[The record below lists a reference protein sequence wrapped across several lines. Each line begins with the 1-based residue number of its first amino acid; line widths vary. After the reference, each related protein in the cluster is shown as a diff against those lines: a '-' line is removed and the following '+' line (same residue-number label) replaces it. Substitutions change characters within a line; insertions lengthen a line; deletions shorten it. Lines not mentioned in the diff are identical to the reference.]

1 MVDDFRRNFAHSIN
15 QDCTLQDEA
24 FVTFRISRFIPNN
37 GSCDS
42 AVAGDSCDSFN
53 SAVAGDSSTNSSTN
67 STDSTPSASA
77 NSPGLVRRH
86 RESPFAKKR
95 KSSPFQAQNSGDL
108 QAKPLSGKHWI
119 QDYTIR
125 ARKNDTILD
134 CLLKIKRTLD
144 PTLAF
149 RYSCGHGVCGS
160 DAANVNGMPTL
171 LCTATIAQNAR
182 QNTQTQGVRSS
193 GFRKTGSV
201 KSQSTAT
208 TATTATTTT
217 STTSAENHNL
227 QVQSKEILSLIQNGS
242 FGIIEIAPLSGFAV
256 QRDLI
261 CDLSPM
267 IAQLKR
273 LEPYLQ
279 AQNIQTRNSS
289 GKLAIIEFLQNPE
302 QLAKFELLSN
312 CIMCGVCEGICPVY
326 AGGEAFIGP
335 AALINAARFINDS
348 RDNATNRRLELADS
362 SDGISACQSVR
373 ACSRQCPRG
382 IDVGEEIWQLTTL
395 INERKISQNKQE

>member
-1 MVDDFRRNFAHSIN
+1 MVDDFRRNFAHSNN
-15 QDCTLQDEA
+15 QDCTTSDEA
-24 FVTFRISRFIPNN
+24 FVTFRVSRFTPNDD
-37 GSCDS
+37 SRDSSVTCDS
-42 AVAGDSCDSFN
+42 AVAGN
-53 SAVAGDSSTNSSTN
+53 SAVACDSATNSAPISST
-67 STDSTPSASA
+67 

-95 KSSPFQAQNSGDL
+95 KSSPFSTQNSGDL
-108 QAKPLSGKHWI
+108 PAKPLSGKHWI

-125 ARKNDTILD
+125 VRKNDTILE
-134 CLLKIKRTLD
+134 CLLKIKRTID

-201 KSQSTAT
+201 KSQATAT
-208 TATTATTTT
+208 PTTT
-217 STTSAENHNL
+217 SSVDENHNL
-227 QVQSKEILSLIQNGS
+227 QVKSQEISSLIQNGS
-242 FGIIEIAPLSGFAV
+242 FGIIEIAPLSGFAI

-279 AQNIQTRNSS
+279 AQNVQTRNSS
-289 GKLAIIEFLQNPE
+289 GKLAIIEFLQHPE

-348 RDNATNRRLELADS
+348 RDNATNRRLDLADS

-395 INERKISQNKQE
+395 INERKMKEN

>member
-15 QDCTLQDEA
+15 QDCTTSDEA
-24 FVTFRISRFIPNN
+24 FVTFRVSRFTPND

-42 AVAGDSCDSFN
+42 AVAGDSS
-53 SAVAGDSSTNSSTN
+53 VACDSSTNSSTN
-67 STDSTPSASA
+67 STNSTPSAST

-95 KSSPFQAQNSGDL
+95 KSSPFQSQNSGDL
-108 QAKPLSGKHWI
+108 QAKPLSGKHWL

-182 QNTQTQGVRSS
+182 QNTQNQGARSS

-201 KSQSTAT
+201 KSQASAT
-208 TATTATTTT
+208 LTTT
-217 STTSAENHNL
+217 SVAENHNL
-227 QVQSKEILSLIQNGS
+227 QSQSKEISSLIQNGS

-279 AQNIQTRNSS
+279 AQNVRTRNSS
-289 GKLAIIEFLQNPE
+289 GKLAIIEFLQHPE
-302 QLAKFELLSN
+302 QLEKFELLSN

>member
-15 QDCTLQDEA
+15 QDCTTSDEA
-24 FVTFRISRFIPNN
+24 FVTFRVSRFTPND
-37 GSCDS
+37 GSCDSSVTCDS
-42 AVAGDSCDSFN
+42 AVAGDS
-53 SAVAGDSSTNSSTN
+53 
-67 STDSTPSASA
+67 STDSAPISST

-95 KSSPFQAQNSGDL
+95 KSSPFSTQNSGDL
-108 QAKPLSGKHWI
+108 PAKPLSGKHWI

-125 ARKNDTILD
+125 VRKNDTILE
-134 CLLKIKRTLD
+134 CLLKIKRTID

-193 GFRKTGSV
+193 GFRKTGSI
-201 KSQSTAT
+201 KSQATAT
-208 TATTATTTT
+208 PTTT
-217 STTSAENHNL
+217 SSVDENHNL
-227 QVQSKEILSLIQNGS
+227 QVKSQEISSLIQNGS
-242 FGIIEIAPLSGFAV
+242 FGIIEIAPLSGFAI

-279 AQNIQTRNSS
+279 AQDVQTRNSS
-289 GKLAIIEFLQNPE
+289 GKLAIIEFLQHPE

-348 RDNATNRRLELADS
+348 RDNATNRRLDLADS

-395 INERKISQNKQE
+395 INERKMKEN

>member
-1 MVDDFRRNFAHSIN
+1 MVDDFRRNFAHSNN
-15 QDCTLQDEA
+15 QDCATSDEA
-24 FVTFRISRFIPNN
+24 FVTFRVSRFTPND

-42 AVAGDSCDSFN
+42 SVTCDSATD
-53 SAVAGDSSTNSSTN
+53 SAPISST
-67 STDSTPSASA
+67 

-86 RESPFAKKR
+86 RENPFAKKR
-95 KSSPFQAQNSGDL
+95 KSSPFSTQNSGDL
-108 QAKPLSGKHWI
+108 PAKPLSGKHWI

-134 CLLKIKRTLD
+134 CLLKIKRTID

-201 KSQSTAT
+201 KSQATAT
-208 TATTATTTT
+208 LTTTPT
-217 STTSAENHNL
+217 ADENHNL
-227 QVQSKEILSLIQNGS
+227 QSQSQEISSLIQNGS

-279 AQNIQTRNSS
+279 AQDVQTRNSS
-289 GKLAIIEFLQNPE
+289 GKLAIIEFLQHPE

-348 RDNATNRRLELADS
+348 RDNATNRRLDLADS

-395 INERKISQNKQE
+395 INERKMKEN

>member
-15 QDCTLQDEA
+15 QDCTTSDEA
-24 FVTFRISRFIPNN
+24 FVTFRISRFTPDD

-42 AVAGDSCDSFN
+42 AVAD
-53 SAVAGDSSTNSSTN
+53 DSSTDSA
-67 STDSTPSASA
+67 TDSAPSAST

-95 KSSPFQAQNSGDL
+95 KSNPFQAQNSGDL

-201 KSQSTAT
+201 KSQATATAT
-208 TATTATTTT
+208 TATTAT

-227 QVQSKEILSLIQNGS
+227 QVQSKETLSLIQNGS
-242 FGIIEIAPLSGFAV
+242 FGIIEIAPLSGFPI

-279 AQNIQTRNSS
+279 AQDVQTRNSS
-289 GKLAIIEFLQNPE
+289 GKLAIIEFLQHPE

-335 AALINAARFINDS
+335 AALVNAARFINDS
-348 RDNATNRRLELADS
+348 RDNATNRRLDLADS

-395 INERKISQNKQE
+395 INERKMKEN

>member
-15 QDCTLQDEA
+15 QDCTTSDEA
-24 FVTFRISRFIPNN
+24 FVTFRVSRFTPND
-37 GSCDS
+37 GACDSSVAGDS
-42 AVAGDSCDSFN
+42 AVACDSATD
-53 SAVAGDSSTNSSTN
+53 SAPISST
-67 STDSTPSASA
+67 

-95 KSSPFQAQNSGDL
+95 KSSPFSTQNSGDL
-108 QAKPLSGKHWI
+108 PAKPLSGKHWI

-125 ARKNDTILD
+125 ACKNDTILD
-134 CLLKIKRTLD
+134 CLLKIKRTID

-201 KSQSTAT
+201 KSQASAESTAT
-208 TATTATTTT
+208 PTAT
-217 STTSAENHNL
+217 STAENHNP
-227 QVQSKEILSLIQNGS
+227 QVQSQEISSLIQNGS

-261 CDLSPM
+261 CDLSSM

-279 AQNIQTRNSS
+279 AQDVQTRNSS
-289 GKLAIIEFLQNPE
+289 GKLAIIEFLQHPE

-348 RDNATNRRLELADS
+348 RDNATNRRLDLADS

-395 INERKISQNKQE
+395 INERKMKEN

>member
-15 QDCTLQDEA
+15 QDCTISDEA
-24 FVTFRISRFIPNN
+24 FVTFRVSRFTPND

-42 AVAGDSCDSFN
+42 AVTDGSCDSFN
-53 SAVAGDSSTNSSTN
+53 SAVACDSSTNSSTN
-67 STDSTPSASA
+67 STDSTPNASAS
-77 NSPGLVRRH
+77 SPGLVRRH

-95 KSSPFQAQNSGDL
+95 KSSPFQSQNSGDL

-119 QDYTIR
+119 QDYTIC

-182 QNTQTQGVRSS
+182 QNTQNQGVRSS

-201 KSQSTAT
+201 KSQATAT
-208 TATTATTTT
+208 TAT
-217 STTSAENHNL
+217 STTSSENHNP
-227 QVQSKEILSLIQNGS
+227 QVQSKETLSLIQNGS

-279 AQNIQTRNSS
+279 AQNVQTRNSS
-289 GKLAIIEFLQNPE
+289 GKLAIIEFLQHPE

-395 INERKISQNKQE
+395 INERKMKEN

>member
-1 MVDDFRRNFAHSIN
+1 MVDDFRRNFAHPIN

-24 FVTFRISRFIPNN
+24 FVTFRISRFTPNN
-37 GSCDS
+37 
-42 AVAGDSCDSFN
+42 DSCDS
-53 SAVAGDSSTNSSTN
+53 STALDSSVAGDSSTDSRTDSTQSASTN
-67 STDSTPSASA
+67 SH
-77 NSPGLVRRH
+77 GLVRRH

-95 KSSPFQAQNSGDL
+95 KSSPFSTQNSGDL

-182 QNTQTQGVRSS
+182 QNTQTQGVRSN

-201 KSQSTAT
+201 KSQATAT
-208 TATTATTTT
+208 TN
-217 STTSAENHNL
+217 ENHNP
-227 QVQSKEILSLIQNGS
+227 QVKSQEMSSLIQNGS

-273 LEPYLQ
+273 MEPYLQ
-279 AQNIQTRNSS
+279 AQNVQTRNSS
-289 GKLAIIEFLQNPE
+289 GKLAIIEFLQHPE

-348 RDNATNRRLELADS
+348 RDNATNRRLDLADS

>member
-15 QDCTLQDEA
+15 QDCTTSDEA
-24 FVTFRISRFIPNN
+24 FVTFRVSRFTPND
-37 GSCDS
+37 GSCDSSVTCDS
-42 AVAGDSCDSFN
+42 AVAGDS
-53 SAVAGDSSTNSSTN
+53 
-67 STDSTPSASA
+67 STDSATNPAPISST

-95 KSSPFQAQNSGDL
+95 KSSPFSTQNSGDL
-108 QAKPLSGKHWI
+108 PAKPLSGKHWI

-134 CLLKIKRTLD
+134 CLLKIKRTID

-201 KSQSTAT
+201 KSQATAT
-208 TATTATTTT
+208 LTTTPT
-217 STTSAENHNL
+217 ADENHNL
-227 QVQSKEILSLIQNGS
+227 QSQSKEISSLIQNGS

-279 AQNIQTRNSS
+279 AQDVQTRNSS
-289 GKLAIIEFLQNPE
+289 GKLAIIEFLQHPE

-335 AALINAARFINDS
+335 AALVNAARFINDS
-348 RDNATNRRLELADS
+348 RDNATDRRLDLADS
-362 SDGISACQSVR
+362 SDGIGACQSVR

-395 INERKISQNKQE
+395 INERKMKEN

>member
-1 MVDDFRRNFAHSIN
+1 MVDDFRRNFAHPIN

-24 FVTFRISRFIPNN
+24 FVTFRISRFTPNN
-37 GSCDS
+37 GSFDS
-42 AVAGDSCDSFN
+42 STDLDSSVAGDLNSDSN
-53 SAVAGDSSTNSSTN
+53 S
-67 STDSTPSASA
+67 DSTPSAST
-77 NSPGLVRRH
+77 NSHGLVRRH

-95 KSSPFQAQNSGDL
+95 KSSPFSTQNSGDL

-201 KSQSTAT
+201 KSQATATAT
-208 TATTATTTT
+208 TN
-217 STTSAENHNL
+217 ENHNP
-227 QVQSKEILSLIQNGS
+227 QMKSQEMSSLIQNGS

-273 LEPYLQ
+273 MEPYLQ
-279 AQNIQTRNSS
+279 AQNVQTRNSS
-289 GKLAIIEFLQNPE
+289 GKLAIIEFLQHPE

-348 RDNATNRRLELADS
+348 RDNATNRRLDLADS

-395 INERKISQNKQE
+395 INERKISQNKQG

>member
-1 MVDDFRRNFAHSIN
+1 MVDDFNCNFAHFNN
-15 QDCTLQDEA
+15 QDSSTSDEA
-24 FVTFRISRFIPNN
+24 FVTFRVSRFTPN
-37 GSCDS
+37 D
-42 AVAGDSCDSFN
+42 DSCDS
-53 SAVAGDSSTNSSTN
+53 STALDSSVACDSTTGPATA
-67 STDSTPSASA
+67 SATDSTSSPST

-95 KSSPFQAQNSGDL
+95 KSSPFQAQDSGDL
-108 QAKPLSGKHWI
+108 PAKPLSGKHWV

-160 DAANVNGMPTL
+160 DAANVNGIPTL

-182 QNTQTQGVRSS
+182 QNTQNQGVRSS
-193 GFRKTGSV
+193 GFRRTGSV
-201 KSQSTAT
+201 KSQASAT
-208 TATTATTTT
+208 SAAT
-217 STTSAENHNL
+217 SVAENHNL
-227 QVQSKEILSLIQNGS
+227 QSQSKEISSLIQNGS

-279 AQNIQTRNSS
+279 SQNVPTRNSS
-289 GKLAIIEFLQNPE
+289 GKLAIIEFLQHPE

-348 RDNATNRRLELADS
+348 RDNATNRRLDLADS

>member
-15 QDCTLQDEA
+15 QDCTTSDEA
-24 FVTFRISRFIPNN
+24 FVTFRISRFTPND

-42 AVAGDSCDSFN
+42 LVAGDSATDS
-53 SAVAGDSSTNSSTN
+53 APISST
-67 STDSTPSASA
+67 

-95 KSSPFQAQNSGDL
+95 KSSPFPTQNSGDL
-108 QAKPLSGKHWI
+108 PAKPLSGKHWI

-134 CLLKIKRTLD
+134 CLLKIKRTID

-201 KSQSTAT
+201 KSQASAT
-208 TATTATTTT
+208 LTTT
-217 STTSAENHNL
+217 SSVDENHNL
-227 QVQSKEILSLIQNGS
+227 QSQSKETLSLIQNGS

-279 AQNIQTRNSS
+279 AQDVQTRNSS
-289 GKLAIIEFLQNPE
+289 GKLAIIEFLQHPE

-348 RDNATNRRLELADS
+348 RDNATDRRLDLADS

-395 INERKISQNKQE
+395 INERKMKEN

>member
-15 QDCTLQDEA
+15 QDCTTSDEA
-24 FVTFRISRFIPNN
+24 FVTFRVSRFTPNDS
-37 GSCDS
+37 SCDL
-42 AVAGDSCDSFN
+42 AVT
-53 SAVAGDSSTNSSTN
+53 GDSSTDSATNPAPIAST
-67 STDSTPSASA
+67 
-77 NSPGLVRRH
+77 NSPGLVRRR

-108 QAKPLSGKHWI
+108 PAKPLSGKHWI

-182 QNTQTQGVRSS
+182 QNTQNPQNQGVRSS

-201 KSQSTAT
+201 KSQASETL
-208 TATTATTTT
+208 TTT
-217 STTSAENHNL
+217 STAATTSVAENHNL
-227 QVQSKEILSLIQNGS
+227 QSQSKEISSLIQNGS
-242 FGIIEIAPLSGFAV
+242 FGIIEVAPLSGFAV

-279 AQNIQTRNSS
+279 AQNVQTRNSS
-289 GKLAIIEFLQNPE
+289 GKLAIIEFLQHPE

-348 RDNATNRRLELADS
+348 RDNATNRRLDLADS

-395 INERKISQNKQE
+395 INERKMKEN

>member
-15 QDCTLQDEA
+15 QDCTTSDEA
-24 FVTFRISRFIPNN
+24 FVTFRVSRFTPND

-42 AVAGDSCDSFN
+42 AVAGDS
-53 SAVAGDSSTNSSTN
+53 
-67 STDSTPSASA
+67 STDSATNPAPIAST

-95 KSSPFQAQNSGDL
+95 KSSPFQSQNSGDL

-119 QDYTIR
+119 QDYTIC

-182 QNTQTQGVRSS
+182 QNTQNPQNQGVQSS

-201 KSQSTAT
+201 KSQV
-208 TATTATTTT
+208 TATTTT
-217 STTSAENHNL
+217 SVAENHNL
-227 QVQSKEILSLIQNGS
+227 QSQSKEISSLIQNGS

-279 AQNIQTRNSS
+279 TQDVQTRNSS
-289 GKLAIIEFLQNPE
+289 GKLAIIEFLQHPE

-348 RDNATNRRLELADS
+348 RDNATNRRLDLADS

-395 INERKISQNKQE
+395 INERKMKEN

>member
-1 MVDDFRRNFAHSIN
+1 MVDDFRRNFAHPIN

-24 FVTFRISRFIPNN
+24 FVTFRISRFTPNN
-37 GSCDS
+37 GSFDS
-42 AVAGDSCDSFN
+42 STDLDSSVAGDLNSDSN
-53 SAVAGDSSTNSSTN
+53 S
-67 STDSTPSASA
+67 DSTPSAST
-77 NSPGLVRRH
+77 NSHGLVRRH

-95 KSSPFQAQNSGDL
+95 KSSPFSTQNSGDL
-108 QAKPLSGKHWI
+108 PAKPLSGNHWI

-125 ARKNDTILD
+125 AHKNDTILD

-201 KSQSTAT
+201 KSQATATAT
-208 TATTATTTT
+208 TN
-217 STTSAENHNL
+217 ENHNP
-227 QVQSKEILSLIQNGS
+227 QMKSQEMSSLIQNGS

-273 LEPYLQ
+273 MEPYLQ
-279 AQNIQTRNSS
+279 AQNVQTRNSS
-289 GKLAIIEFLQNPE
+289 GKLAIIEFLQHPE

-348 RDNATNRRLELADS
+348 RDNATNRRLDLADS

-395 INERKISQNKQE
+395 INERKISQNKQG

>member
-15 QDCTLQDEA
+15 QDCTTSDEA
-24 FVTFRISRFIPNN
+24 FVTFRVSRFTPND

-42 AVAGDSCDSFN
+42 AVAGDSS
-53 SAVAGDSSTNSSTN
+53 VACDSSTNSSTN
-67 STDSTPSASA
+67 STNSTPSAST

-95 KSSPFQAQNSGDL
+95 KSSPFQTQNSGDL
-108 QAKPLSGKHWI
+108 QAKPLSGKHWL

-193 GFRKTGSV
+193 GFRKTGSL
-201 KSQSTAT
+201 KSQ
-208 TATTATTTT
+208 ATTT
-217 STTSAENHNL
+217 SVAENHNL
-227 QVQSKEILSLIQNGS
+227 QSQSKETLSLIQNGS
-242 FGIIEIAPLSGFAV
+242 FGIIEVAPLSGFAV

-279 AQNIQTRNSS
+279 AQNVQTRNSR
-289 GKLAIIEFLQNPE
+289 GKLAIIEFLQHPE

-395 INERKISQNKQE
+395 INERKMKEN

>member
-15 QDCTLQDEA
+15 QDCTTSDEA
-24 FVTFRISRFIPNN
+24 FVTFRISRFTPDD

-42 AVAGDSCDSFN
+42 AVAGDS
-53 SAVAGDSSTNSSTN
+53 
-67 STDSTPSASA
+67 STDSATDSAPSAST

-95 KSSPFQAQNSGDL
+95 KSNPFQAQNSGDL

-201 KSQSTAT
+201 KSQATAT
-208 TATTATTTT
+208 PTTT
-217 STTSAENHNL
+217 SSVDENHNL
-227 QVQSKEILSLIQNGS
+227 QVKSQEISSLIQNGS
-242 FGIIEIAPLSGFAV
+242 FGIIEIAPLSGFAI

-279 AQNIQTRNSS
+279 AQDVQTRNSS
-289 GKLAIIEFLQNPE
+289 GKLAIIEFLQHPE

-348 RDNATNRRLELADS
+348 RDNATNRRLDLADS

-395 INERKISQNKQE
+395 INERKMKEN

>member
-15 QDCTLQDEA
+15 QDCTTSDEA
-24 FVTFRISRFIPNN
+24 FVTFRVSRFTPND

-42 AVAGDSCDSFN
+42 AVAGDS
-53 SAVAGDSSTNSSTN
+53 STGSTTN
-67 STDSTPSASA
+67 STQISST

-108 QAKPLSGKHWI
+108 PAKPLSGKHWI

-201 KSQSTAT
+201 KSQATAT
-208 TATTATTTT
+208 PTTT
-217 STTSAENHNL
+217 SSVDENHNL
-227 QVQSKEILSLIQNGS
+227 QVKSQEISSLIQNGS
-242 FGIIEIAPLSGFAV
+242 FGIIEIAPLSGFAI

-279 AQNIQTRNSS
+279 AQDVQTRNSS
-289 GKLAIIEFLQNPE
+289 GKLAIIEFLQHPE

>member
-15 QDCTLQDEA
+15 QDCTTSDEA
-24 FVTFRISRFIPNN
+24 FVTFRVSRFTPND
-37 GSCDS
+37 GSCDSSVTCDS
-42 AVAGDSCDSFN
+42 AVACDSATD
-53 SAVAGDSSTNSSTN
+53 SAPISST
-67 STDSTPSASA
+67 

-95 KSSPFQAQNSGDL
+95 KSSPFSTQNSGDL
-108 QAKPLSGKHWI
+108 PAKPLSGKHWI

-134 CLLKIKRTLD
+134 CLLKIKRTID

-171 LCTATIAQNAR
+171 LCTATITQNAR

-201 KSQSTAT
+201 KSQASAESTAT
-208 TATTATTTT
+208 PTAT
-217 STTSAENHNL
+217 STAENHNP
-227 QVQSKEILSLIQNGS
+227 QVQSKEISSLIQNGS
-242 FGIIEIAPLSGFAV
+242 FGIIEVAPLSGFAV

-279 AQNIQTRNSS
+279 TQNVQTRNSS
-289 GKLAIIEFLQNPE
+289 GKLAIIEFLQHPE

-348 RDNATNRRLELADS
+348 RDNATDRRLDLADS

-395 INERKISQNKQE
+395 INERKMKEN

>member
-1 MVDDFRRNFAHSIN
+1 MNWRYAQMVDDFRRNFAHSIN

-24 FVTFRISRFIPNN
+24 FVTFRISRFTPDD

-42 AVAGDSCDSFN
+42 AVTGD
-53 SAVAGDSSTNSSTN
+53 SAVAGDSSTAPTTN
-67 STDSTPSASA
+67 STQTSST

-95 KSSPFQAQNSGDL
+95 KSSPFQTQNSGDL
-108 QAKPLSGKHWI
+108 QAKPLSGKHWL
-119 QDYTIR
+119 QDYTIC

-193 GFRKTGSV
+193 GFRKTGSL
-201 KSQSTAT
+201 KSQ
-208 TATTATTTT
+208 ATTT
-217 STTSAENHNL
+217 SVAENHNL
-227 QVQSKEILSLIQNGS
+227 QSQSKEISSLIQNGS

-279 AQNIQTRNSS
+279 AQNVQTRNSS
-289 GKLAIIEFLQNPE
+289 GKLAIIEFLQHPE

-395 INERKISQNKQE
+395 INERKMKEN

>member
-15 QDCTLQDEA
+15 QDCTTSDEA
-24 FVTFRISRFIPNN
+24 FVTFRVSRFTPND

-42 AVAGDSCDSFN
+42 AVT
-53 SAVAGDSSTNSSTN
+53 GDSSTDSATNPAPIAST
-67 STDSTPSASA
+67 
-77 NSPGLVRRH
+77 NSPGLVRRR

-201 KSQSTAT
+201 KSQASAESTAT
-208 TATTATTTT
+208 LTTT
-217 STTSAENHNL
+217 SSVDENHNP
-227 QVQSKEILSLIQNGS
+227 QVQSQEISSLIQNGS
-242 FGIIEIAPLSGFAV
+242 FGIIEVAPLSGFAV

-279 AQNIQTRNSS
+279 AQNVQTRNSS
-289 GKLAIIEFLQNPE
+289 GKLAIIEFLQHPE

-348 RDNATNRRLELADS
+348 RDNATNRRLDLADS

-395 INERKISQNKQE
+395 INERKMKEN

>member
-15 QDCTLQDEA
+15 QDCTTSDEA
-24 FVTFRISRFIPNN
+24 FVTFRVSRFTPND
-37 GSCDS
+37 GSCDSAITGDS
-42 AVAGDSCDSFN
+42 AVAGDSATN
-53 SAVAGDSSTNSSTN
+53 PAPIAST
-67 STDSTPSASA
+67 
-77 NSPGLVRRH
+77 NSPGLVRRR

-108 QAKPLSGKHWI
+108 PAKPLSGKHWI

-182 QNTQTQGVRSS
+182 QNTQNPQNQGVKSS

-201 KSQSTAT
+201 KSQASATLAT
-208 TATTATTTT
+208 T
-217 STTSAENHNL
+217 SSVDENHNP
-227 QVQSKEILSLIQNGS
+227 QVQSKETLSLIQNGS
-242 FGIIEIAPLSGFAV
+242 FGIIEVAPLSGFAV

-279 AQNIQTRNSS
+279 TQNVQTRNNS
-289 GKLAIIEFLQNPE
+289 GKLAIIEFLQHPE

-348 RDNATNRRLELADS
+348 RDNATNRRLDLANS

-395 INERKISQNKQE
+395 INERKMKEN

>member
-15 QDCTLQDEA
+15 QDCTTSDEA
-24 FVTFRISRFIPNN
+24 FVTFRVSRFTPND

-42 AVAGDSCDSFN
+42 AVTSD
-53 SAVAGDSSTNSSTN
+53 SAVTGDSSIGPTTNPTQISSTN
-67 STDSTPSASA
+67 Y
-77 NSPGLVRRH
+77 PGLVRRR

-108 QAKPLSGKHWI
+108 PAKPLSGNHWI

-182 QNTQTQGVRSS
+182 QNTQNPQNQGVRSS

-201 KSQSTAT
+201 KSQASETL
-208 TATTATTTT
+208 TTT
-217 STTSAENHNL
+217 STAATTSVAENHNL
-227 QVQSKEILSLIQNGS
+227 QSQSKEISSLIQNGS
-242 FGIIEIAPLSGFAV
+242 FGIIEVAPLSGFAV

-279 AQNIQTRNSS
+279 AQNVQTRNSS
-289 GKLAIIEFLQNPE
+289 GKLAIIEFLQHPE

-348 RDNATNRRLELADS
+348 RDNATNRRLDLADS

-395 INERKISQNKQE
+395 INERKMKEN

>member
-15 QDCTLQDEA
+15 QDCTTSDEA
-24 FVTFRISRFIPNN
+24 FVTFRVSRFTPND
-37 GSCDS
+37 GSCDSSVTCDS
-42 AVAGDSCDSFN
+42 AVAGDS
-53 SAVAGDSSTNSSTN
+53 
-67 STDSTPSASA
+67 STDSATNPAPIAST

-95 KSSPFQAQNSGDL
+95 KSSPFSTQNSGDL
-108 QAKPLSGKHWI
+108 PAKPLSGKHWI

-134 CLLKIKRTLD
+134 CLLKIKRTID

-201 KSQSTAT
+201 KSQATATAT
-208 TATTATTTT
+208 TN
-217 STTSAENHNL
+217 ENHNP
-227 QVQSKEILSLIQNGS
+227 QVKSQEMYSLIQNGS
-242 FGIIEIAPLSGFAV
+242 FGIIEVAPLSGFAV

-279 AQNIQTRNSS
+279 TQNVQTRNSS
-289 GKLAIIEFLQNPE
+289 GKLAIIEFLQHPE

-335 AALINAARFINDS
+335 AALVNAARFINDS
-348 RDNATNRRLELADS
+348 RDNATNRRLDLADS

-382 IDVGEEIWQLTTL
+382 IDVGEEIWQD
-395 INERKISQNKQE
+395 RKSVV

>member
-1 MVDDFRRNFAHSIN
+1 MVDDFRRNFAHSNN
-15 QDCTLQDEA
+15 QDCATSDEA
-24 FVTFRISRFIPNN
+24 FVTFRVSRFTPND
-37 GSCDS
+37 GACDSSVTCDS
-42 AVAGDSCDSFN
+42 A
-53 SAVAGDSSTNSSTN
+53 
-67 STDSTPSASA
+67 TDSAPIAST

-86 RESPFAKKR
+86 RENPFAKKR
-95 KSSPFQAQNSGDL
+95 KSSPFSTQNSGDL
-108 QAKPLSGKHWI
+108 PAKPLSGKHWI

-134 CLLKIKRTLD
+134 CLLKIKRTID

-201 KSQSTAT
+201 KSQASAESTAT
-208 TATTATTTT
+208 PTAT
-217 STTSAENHNL
+217 STAENHNP
-227 QVQSKEILSLIQNGS
+227 QVQSQEISSLIQNGS

-279 AQNIQTRNSS
+279 TQNVQTRNSS
-289 GKLAIIEFLQNPE
+289 GKLAIIEFLQHPE

-348 RDNATNRRLELADS
+348 RDNATDRRLDLADS

-395 INERKISQNKQE
+395 INERKMKEN

>member
-15 QDCTLQDEA
+15 QDCTTSDEA
-24 FVTFRISRFIPNN
+24 FVTFRISRFTPDD

-42 AVAGDSCDSFN
+42 AVAGDS
-53 SAVAGDSSTNSSTN
+53 
-67 STDSTPSASA
+67 STDSATDSAPSAST

-95 KSSPFQAQNSGDL
+95 KSNPFQAQNSGDL

-201 KSQSTAT
+201 KSQATAT
-208 TATTATTTT
+208 PTPTPTAD
-217 STTSAENHNL
+217 ENHNL
-227 QVQSKEILSLIQNGS
+227 QSQSKETLSLIQNGS
-242 FGIIEIAPLSGFAV
+242 FGIIEIAPLSGFPI

-279 AQNIQTRNSS
+279 AQDVQTRNSS
-289 GKLAIIEFLQNPE
+289 GKLAIIEFLQHPE

-348 RDNATNRRLELADS
+348 RDNATDRRLDLADS

-395 INERKISQNKQE
+395 INERKMKEN

>member
-193 GFRKTGSV
+193 GFRKTGGV
-201 KSQSTAT
+201 KSQATAT
-208 TATTATTTT
+208 TTPTT

-348 RDNATNRRLELADS
+348 RDNATNRRLDLADS

>member
-1 MVDDFRRNFAHSIN
+1 MVDDFRRNFVHSIN
-15 QDCTLQDEA
+15 QDCTTSDEA
-24 FVTFRISRFIPNN
+24 FVTFRISRFTPDD

-42 AVAGDSCDSFN
+42 AVAGDS
-53 SAVAGDSSTNSSTN
+53 
-67 STDSTPSASA
+67 STDSATDSAPSAST

-95 KSSPFQAQNSGDL
+95 KSNPFQAQNSGDL

-201 KSQSTAT
+201 KSQATAT
-208 TATTATTTT
+208 PTTT
-217 STTSAENHNL
+217 SSVDENHNL
-227 QVQSKEILSLIQNGS
+227 QVKSQEISSLIQNGS
-242 FGIIEIAPLSGFAV
+242 FGIIEIAPLSGFPI

-279 AQNIQTRNSS
+279 AQDVQTRNSS
-289 GKLAIIEFLQNPE
+289 GKLAIIEFLQHPE

-348 RDNATNRRLELADS
+348 RDNATNRRLDLADS

-395 INERKISQNKQE
+395 INERKMKEN

>member
-15 QDCTLQDEA
+15 QDCTTSDEA
-24 FVTFRISRFIPNN
+24 FVTFRVSRFTPND

-42 AVAGDSCDSFN
+42 AVAGDSS
-53 SAVAGDSSTNSSTN
+53 VACDSSTNSSTN
-67 STDSTPSASA
+67 STNSTPSAST

-95 KSSPFQAQNSGDL
+95 KSSPFQTQNSGDL
-108 QAKPLSGKHWI
+108 QAKPLSGKHWL

-193 GFRKTGSV
+193 GFRKTGRL
-201 KSQSTAT
+201 KSQ
-208 TATTATTTT
+208 ATTT
-217 STTSAENHNL
+217 SVAENHNL
-227 QVQSKEILSLIQNGS
+227 QSQSKEISSLIQNGS

-279 AQNIQTRNSS
+279 AQNVQTRNSS
-289 GKLAIIEFLQNPE
+289 GKLAIIEFLQHPE

-395 INERKISQNKQE
+395 INERKMKEN

>member
-15 QDCTLQDEA
+15 QDCTTSDEA
-24 FVTFRISRFIPNN
+24 FVTFRISRFTPND

-42 AVAGDSCDSFN
+42 LVAGDSATDS
-53 SAVAGDSSTNSSTN
+53 APISST
-67 STDSTPSASA
+67 

-95 KSSPFQAQNSGDL
+95 KSSPFSTQNSGDL
-108 QAKPLSGKHWI
+108 PAKPLSGKHWI

-125 ARKNDTILD
+125 ACKNDTILD
-134 CLLKIKRTLD
+134 CLLKIKRTID

-201 KSQSTAT
+201 KSQASAESTAT
-208 TATTATTTT
+208 PTAT
-217 STTSAENHNL
+217 STAENHNP
-227 QVQSKEILSLIQNGS
+227 QVQSQEISSLIQNGS
-242 FGIIEIAPLSGFAV
+242 FGIIEIAPLSGFAI

-279 AQNIQTRNSS
+279 TQNVQTRNSS
-289 GKLAIIEFLQNPE
+289 GKLAIIEFLQHPE

-348 RDNATNRRLELADS
+348 RDNATDRRLDLADS

-395 INERKISQNKQE
+395 INERKMKEN

>member
-1 MVDDFRRNFAHSIN
+1 MVDDFRRNFAHSNN
-15 QDCTLQDEA
+15 QDCTTSDEA
-24 FVTFRISRFIPNN
+24 FVTFRVSRFTPNDD
-37 GSCDS
+37 SCDSSVTCDS
-42 AVAGDSCDSFN
+42 AVAGDS
-53 SAVAGDSSTNSSTN
+53 
-67 STDSTPSASA
+67 STDSATDSAPIAST

-95 KSSPFQAQNSGDL
+95 KSSPFSTQNSGDL
-108 QAKPLSGKHWI
+108 PAKPLSGKHWI

-125 ARKNDTILD
+125 VRKNDTILE
-134 CLLKIKRTLD
+134 CLLKIKRTID

-201 KSQSTAT
+201 KSQATAT
-208 TATTATTTT
+208 PTTT
-217 STTSAENHNL
+217 SSVDENHNL
-227 QVQSKEILSLIQNGS
+227 QVKSQEISSLIQNGS
-242 FGIIEIAPLSGFAV
+242 FGIIEIAPLSGFPI

-279 AQNIQTRNSS
+279 AQDVQTRNSS
-289 GKLAIIEFLQNPE
+289 GKLAIIEFLQHPE

-348 RDNATNRRLELADS
+348 RDNATNRRLDLADS

-395 INERKISQNKQE
+395 INERKMKEN

>member
-1 MVDDFRRNFAHSIN
+1 MVDDFRRNFVHPIN
-15 QDCTLQDEA
+15 QDCTLQNEA
-24 FVTFRISRFIPNN
+24 FVTFRISRFTPDE

-42 AVAGDSCDSFN
+42 AVTGD
-53 SAVAGDSSTNSSTN
+53 SAVAGDSSTGPTTN
-67 STDSTPSASA
+67 STQTSST

-108 QAKPLSGKHWI
+108 PDKPLSGKHWI

-182 QNTQTQGVRSS
+182 QNTQNQGVRSS

-201 KSQSTAT
+201 KSQATAT
-208 TATTATTTT
+208 AT
-217 STTSAENHNL
+217 ENHNP
-227 QVQSKEILSLIQNGS
+227 QVQSKETLSLIQNGS
-242 FGIIEIAPLSGFAV
+242 FGIIEVAPLSDFAV

-279 AQNIQTRNSS
+279 AQNVQTRNSS
-289 GKLAIIEFLQNPE
+289 GKLAIIEFLQHPE

>member
-1 MVDDFRRNFAHSIN
+1 MVDDFRRNFAHSNN
-15 QDCTLQDEA
+15 QDCTTSDEA
-24 FVTFRISRFIPNN
+24 FVTFRVSRFTPND
-37 GSCDS
+37 GSCNS
-42 AVAGDSCDSFN
+42 SVAGDSF
-53 SAVAGDSSTNSSTN
+53 DSSTNSTN
-67 STDSTPSASA
+67 STPSASA
-77 NSPGLVRRH
+77 SSPGLVRRH

-182 QNTQTQGVRSS
+182 QNTQNPQNQGVQSS

-201 KSQSTAT
+201 KSQATATAT
-208 TATTATTTT
+208 TAT
-217 STTSAENHNL
+217 ENHNP
-227 QVQSKEILSLIQNGS
+227 QVQSKETLSLIQNGS
-242 FGIIEIAPLSGFAV
+242 FGIIEVAPLSGFAV

-279 AQNIQTRNSS
+279 AQNVQTRNSS
-289 GKLAIIEFLQNPE
+289 GKLAIIEFLQHPE

-395 INERKISQNKQE
+395 INERKMKEN

>member
-15 QDCTLQDEA
+15 QDCTTSDEA
-24 FVTFRISRFIPNN
+24 FVTFRVSRFTPNN

-42 AVAGDSCDSFN
+42 AIT
-53 SAVAGDSSTNSSTN
+53 GDSSTDSATNPAPIAST
-67 STDSTPSASA
+67 

-95 KSSPFQAQNSGDL
+95 KSSPFQSQNSGDL

-119 QDYTIR
+119 QDYTIC

-182 QNTQTQGVRSS
+182 QNTQNQGVRSS

-201 KSQSTAT
+201 KSQATAT
-208 TATTATTTT
+208 TAT
-217 STTSAENHNL
+217 STTSSENHNP
-227 QVQSKEILSLIQNGS
+227 QVQSKETLSLIQNGS

-279 AQNIQTRNSS
+279 AQNVQTRNSS
-289 GKLAIIEFLQNPE
+289 GKLAIIEFLQHPE
-302 QLAKFELLSN
+302 QLEKFELLSN

-395 INERKISQNKQE
+395 INERKMKEN

>member
-15 QDCTLQDEA
+15 QDCTTSDEA
-24 FVTFRISRFIPNN
+24 FVTFRVSRFTPND
-37 GSCDS
+37 GSCDSSVTCDS
-42 AVAGDSCDSFN
+42 AVAGDS
-53 SAVAGDSSTNSSTN
+53 
-67 STDSTPSASA
+67 STDSATNPAPIAST

-95 KSSPFQAQNSGDL
+95 KSSPFSTQNSGDL
-108 QAKPLSGKHWI
+108 PAKPLSGKHWI

-134 CLLKIKRTLD
+134 CLLKIKRTID

-201 KSQSTAT
+201 KSQATAT
-208 TATTATTTT
+208 LTTTPT
-217 STTSAENHNL
+217 ADENHNL
-227 QVQSKEILSLIQNGS
+227 QSQSQEISSLIQNGS

-279 AQNIQTRNSS
+279 AQDVQTRNSS
-289 GKLAIIEFLQNPE
+289 GKLAIIEFLQHPE

-348 RDNATNRRLELADS
+348 RDNATNRRLDLADS

-382 IDVGEEIWQLTTL
+382 IDVGEEIWQLTML
-395 INERKISQNKQE
+395 INERKMKEN

>member
-15 QDCTLQDEA
+15 QDCTTSDEA
-24 FVTFRISRFIPNN
+24 FVTFRVSRFTPND

-42 AVAGDSCDSFN
+42 AVAGDS
-53 SAVAGDSSTNSSTN
+53 
-67 STDSTPSASA
+67 STDSATNPAPIAST

-182 QNTQTQGVRSS
+182 QNTQTQGVKSS

-201 KSQSTAT
+201 KSQA
-208 TATTATTTT
+208 TATTTT
-217 STTSAENHNL
+217 STAENHNL
-227 QVQSKEILSLIQNGS
+227 QSQSKEISSLIQNGS

-279 AQNIQTRNSS
+279 AQNVQTRNSS
-289 GKLAIIEFLQNPE
+289 GKLAIIEFLQHPE

-348 RDNATNRRLELADS
+348 RDNATNRRLDLADS

-395 INERKISQNKQE
+395 INERKMKEN

>member
-1 MVDDFRRNFAHSIN
+1 MVDDFRRNFAHSNN
-15 QDCTLQDEA
+15 QDCTTSDEA
-24 FVTFRISRFIPNN
+24 FVTFRVSRFTPND
-37 GSCDS
+37 GSCDSSVTCDS
-42 AVAGDSCDSFN
+42 AVAGDS
-53 SAVAGDSSTNSSTN
+53 
-67 STDSTPSASA
+67 STDSATNPAPIAST

-95 KSSPFQAQNSGDL
+95 KSSPFSTQNSGDL
-108 QAKPLSGKHWI
+108 PAKPLSGKHWI

-134 CLLKIKRTLD
+134 CLLKIKRTID

-201 KSQSTAT
+201 KSQASAT
-208 TATTATTTT
+208 LTTT
-217 STTSAENHNL
+217 STADENHNL
-227 QVQSKEILSLIQNGS
+227 QSQSQEISSLIQNGS

-261 CDLSPM
+261 CDLSSM

-279 AQNIQTRNSS
+279 AQDVQTRNSS
-289 GKLAIIEFLQNPE
+289 GKLAIIEFLQHPE

-348 RDNATNRRLELADS
+348 RDNATNRRLDLADS

-395 INERKISQNKQE
+395 INERKMKEN